1 MTDSNI
7 ITKPQYDAMKKR
19 ADELGIKF
27 HTKYRKGLKNIKTE
41 DIILNDVFETIQS
54 ITKEGKH
61 E

>member
-1 MTDSNI
+1 MTDSKV
-7 ITKPQYDAMKKR
+7 ITKHKKDAMKKR
-19 ADELGIKF
+19 ADELGRKF
-27 HTKYRKGLKNIKTE
+27 NTKNSKGLKNIKTE

>member
-1 MTDSNI
+1 MTDSNV

-27 HTKYRKGLKNIKTE
+27 YTKYRKGLKNIKTE